1 MSLYEKMYNVMNE
14 STALEKSMEVGRGKN
29 SYKAISEKVLLN
41 MVKPLLKKHKLIV
54 FPIKTEL
61 EEITTPYEKLGYNG
75 APNENKVRMIT
86 QVKVTFKIVDIETGE
101 SEEIV
106 GVGSGADP
114 QDKGAG
120 KAFTYALKSALSK
133 TFMLFSGDDTDN
145 THSDDIDGKADE
157 KKAPKGSLG
166 GKTIDTVKAKALMN
180 LITETETDVNKVL
193 AAYQVSTLNEMT
205 IMQYNNAVK
214 YLQKKR
220 K

>member
-1 MSLYEKMYNVMNE
+1 MSLHEKMYNVMNE
-14 STALEKSMEVGRGKN
+14 SEAIEKSMTVGSGRN
-29 SYKAISEKVLLN
+29 SYKAVSEKVILN

-54 FPIKTEL
+54 FPIKTEMN
-61 EEITTPYEKLGYNG
+61 EITTPYEKLGYNG

-86 QVKVTFKIVDIETGE
+86 QLKVTFKIVDIESGE
-101 SEEIV
+101 SEEII

-133 TFMLFSGDDTDN
+133 TFMLFSGEDTDN
-145 THSDDIDGKADE
+145 THSDDIGKDD
-157 KKAPKGSLG
+157 KKEENKKPP
-166 GKTIDTVKAKALMN
+166 KTIDNIKAKALMN

-193 AAYQVSTLNEMT
+193 ANYHVSTLNEMD
-205 IMQYNNAVK
+205 MSQYMNAVK
-214 YLQKKR
+214 YLEKKR